1 MTLQERLDMLNER
14 YAAEL
19 EEIAA
24 NFKDKDLEEK
34 IETVRRL
41 NLASLDK
48 MVKMWYNKEKEG
60 VKIMN
65 DLERIKY
72 LLKRIR
78 IKEMCEYTDIDYKRV
93 RNFLSGAV
101 KYLTQEEIDLI
112 EIYVKDL
119 VAGKLE

>member
-1 MTLQERLDMLNER
+1 
-14 YAAEL
+14 
-19 EEIAA
+19 
-24 NFKDKDLEEK
+24 
-34 IETVRRL
+34 
-41 NLASLDK
+41 
-48 MVKMWYNKEKEG
+48 
-60 VKIMN
+60 MN